1 MRAYP
6 EEQDAPAVL
15 VFWRRLSPQTQGMWF
30 FLGTLSVFALYDAFA
45 KTMLAQHSPVVMN
58 LARYLTINALAAGL
72 LWRYCRA
79 TPAALQEV
87 ARALRKPVLW
97 WRSLCLAI
105 VGTSFMTALVT
116 MPLAE
121 ATAIYFTAPL
131 IMVWLATRCL
141 GETVSRVQWLAVGL
155 GFVGMLLVVRPGNSL
170 PLQGTLLMAL
180 AAACYAVF
188 QLLTRKLA
196 GQVPGPIQFAHM
208 AWVCLLVTAFPGW
221 LEWPLTWP
229 TAQQWPL
236 LVAGSLASGLGQL
249 LMLAAY
255 QRASAATLGPL
266 NYLQLLLA
274 VAISALWFGAAPDS
288 WALAGIALIGCAG
301 LYLALRRH

>member
-1 MRAYP
+1 MPGAERQAGP
-6 EEQDAPAVL
+6 VAL
-15 VFWRRLSPQTQGMWF
+15 NFWQRMSPQVQGMWL
-30 FLGTLSVFALYDAFA
+30 FLGTLMVFAFYDAFA
-45 KTMLAQHSPVVMN
+45 KTMLTQHSPVVMN
-58 LARYLTINALAAGL
+58 LARYLTINVVAAGL

-79 TPAALQEV
+79 TPGASQAI
-87 ARALRKPVLW
+87 AGALRQPNLW
-97 WRSLCLAI
+97 WRSLCLGV

-131 IMVWLATRCL
+131 LMVWLARRWL
-141 GETVSRVQWLAVGL
+141 GESVSTVQWAAVAL

-170 PLQGTLLMAL
+170 PLQGTLLMVL

-208 AWVCLLVTAFPGW
+208 AWICLLVTAFPGW
-221 LEWPLTWP
+221 LAWPLTWP
-229 TAQQWPL
+229 TAAQWPV

-255 QRASAATLGPL
+255 QRASAGTLGPL
-266 NYLQLLLA
+266 NYLQLLMA
-274 VAISALWFGAAPDS
+274 VAISAFWLGAAPDA
-288 WALAGIALIGCAG
+288 WAMGGIALIGSAG
-301 LYLALRRH
+301 LYLALRRQ